1 MQLWKG
7 VYKYEYIDDCEK
19 FNEKSLPGQEDFSS
33 HLNIKDI
40 NDAGLKGRKS
50 VCEAFEIKH
59 LGQYHDLSVQS
70 STLLVAGVF
79 NNFWNMCLKIHGF
92 DPTYFLS
99 ALGLV
104 CEAAIKKTKI
114 KLDLLTDI
122 NMSLK
127 IEKGVRGGMCH
138 AIHQYG
144 KANNKYIKLYDKK

>member
-1 MQLWKG
+1 M
-7 VYKYEYIDDCEK
+7 
-19 FNEKSLPGQEDFSS
+19 
-33 HLNIKDI
+33 
-40 NDAGLKGRKS
+40 
-50 VCEAFEIKH
+50 
-59 LGQYHDLSVQS
+59 
-70 STLLVAGVF
+70 LVAGVF
-79 NNFWNMCLKIHGF
+79 NNFWNMCLKIHGL

-99 ALGLV
+99 ASGLV

-127 IEKGVRGGMCH
+127 IEKGVRGGICH

>member
-1 MQLWKG
+1 
-7 VYKYEYIDDCEK
+7 
-19 FNEKSLPGQEDFSS
+19 
-33 HLNIKDI
+33 
-40 NDAGLKGRKS
+40 
-50 VCEAFEIKH
+50 
-59 LGQYHDLSVQS
+59 
-70 STLLVAGVF
+70 
-79 NNFWNMCLKIHGF
+79 MCLKIHGL

-99 ALGLV
+99 ASGLV

-127 IEKGVRGGMCH
+127 IEKGVRGGIFH